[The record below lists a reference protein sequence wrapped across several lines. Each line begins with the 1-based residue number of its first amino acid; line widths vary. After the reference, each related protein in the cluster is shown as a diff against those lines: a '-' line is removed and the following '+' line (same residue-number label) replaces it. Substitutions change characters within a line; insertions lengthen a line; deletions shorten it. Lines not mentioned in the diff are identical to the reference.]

1 MGSTGELGSPAV
13 SRQLVGQLARVGL
26 LEGLSRAELDAF
38 ARAAKTERVP
48 AGQVL
53 CDEGAPG
60 HEFFLIGEGRAVV
73 EQKGRRVTELGPG
86 DSFGEL
92 ALLDR
97 GPRSATVR
105 AETDMA
111 LFVVDELDFSALLD
125 EVPALARKLL
135 ANLAARLRRAEARP
149 LD

>member
-1 MGSTGELGSPAV
+1 MG
-13 SRQLVGQLARVGL
+13 RQLIAQLARVGL

-38 ARAAKTERVP
+38 ARAARVERVP
-48 AGQVL
+48 AGHVL
-53 CDEGAPG
+53 CEEGAPG
-60 HEFFLIGEGRAVV
+60 HEFFLIGEGRSVV
-73 EQKGRRVTELGPG
+73 ERSGRRVARLGSG

-105 AETDMA
+105 AETDMM

-135 ANLAARLRRAEARP
+135 ATLADRLRRAEARP

>member
-1 MGSTGELGSPAV
+1 MSSNGELGSPAMT
-13 SRQLVGQLARVGL
+13 RQLVGQLARVGL

-38 ARAAKTERVP
+38 ARAARTERAP

-53 CDEGAPG
+53 CEEGDPG
-60 HEFFLIGEGRAVV
+60 HEFFLICEGRAVV
-73 EQKGRRVTELGPG
+73 EQNGRRVARLGSG

-105 AETDMA
+105 AETDVA
-111 LFVVDELDFSALLD
+111 LLVVDELDFSALLD

-135 ANLAARLRRAEARP
+135 ANLAARLRRAETRP

>member
-1 MGSTGELGSPAV
+1 MSPQLV
-13 SRQLVGQLARVGL
+13 SRLARVSL

-38 ARAAKTERVP
+38 ARSARVERVP
-48 AGQVL
+48 AGRTL
-53 CDEGAPG
+53 CQEGDPG
-60 HEFFLIGEGRAVV
+60 HQFFLIDEGRAVV
-73 EQKGRRVTELGPG
+73 ERGGRRVAKLDSG

-105 AETDMA
+105 AETDMV
-111 LFVVDELDFSALLD
+111 LFMIDELDFSALLD

-135 ANLAARLRRAEARP
+135 ATLAGRLRRAEARP